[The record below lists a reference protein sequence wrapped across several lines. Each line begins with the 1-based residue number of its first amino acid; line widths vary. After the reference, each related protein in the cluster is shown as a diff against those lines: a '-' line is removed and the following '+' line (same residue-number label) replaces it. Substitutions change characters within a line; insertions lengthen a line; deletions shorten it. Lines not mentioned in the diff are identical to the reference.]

1 MSGAL
6 HKPSTKEV
14 ENELQRAAHAASK
27 GDNMAAVHHGH
38 RTLDAID
45 RQLRPLVAAGPA
57 DYSSLGRGLPRGKNA
72 VMTLQRAS
80 ARGVR
85 LRAAGAVLQLPR
97 ARDTSS
103 RGQRVQQRAAGVH
116 L

>member
-45 RQLRPLVAAGPA
+45 RQLASLDDMEAV
-57 DYSSLGRGLPRGKNA
+57 SSKHL
-72 VMTLQRAS
+72 LQRGCALWRS
-80 ARGVR
+80 AA
-85 LRAAGAVLQLPR
+85 L
-97 ARDTSS
+97 
-103 RGQRVQQRAAGVH
+103 
-116 L
+116 